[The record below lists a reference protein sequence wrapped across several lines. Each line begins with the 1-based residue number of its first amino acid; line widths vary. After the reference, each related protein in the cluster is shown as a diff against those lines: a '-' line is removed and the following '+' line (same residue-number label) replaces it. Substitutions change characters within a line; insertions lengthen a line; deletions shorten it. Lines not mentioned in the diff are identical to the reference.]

1 MTKLA
6 KMNVTYKG
14 KVYEYLINT
23 EANYFQMDKT
33 VEDILKHYPPDVQI
47 DWEDNPKITPR
58 NTLQDLINSDNESKQ
73 NNI

>member
-33 VEDILKHYPPDVQI
+33 VEDILKHYPPDVLI

-58 NTLQDLINSDNESKQ
+58 NTLQDLINSDSESKQ